1 KAIRDWLAT
10 GGNVRVQ
17 HNAQRDPA
25 SVGLEVST
33 DESGATW
40 VKSLIVED
48 GAKKLLLAK
57 ALTAYSVG
65 IARPTIV
72 RDPVA
77 KGGRITSGTICEI
90 SLVDRP
96 SNARCGVTLV
106 KSAGDGTPEYVGE
119 VFGADDD
126 IAKALD
132 ADLTKAATDDLVNVD
147 LPKGASIS
155 ISPADFAALRTF
167 KQQLTVKAA
176 GTDTAKRDVSTAE
189 RQSLASEG
197 NALPDGSY
205 PISSAGDL
213 HNAAHLART
222 GHGDADAARKLIA
235 RRARELGV
243 ANPLDDDSTSKGTVT
258 DTADKAAVTG
268 ALTAL
273 DK

>member
-1 KAIRDWLAT
+1 MAATLTDSGEMTYMSFGIEKVEATPGGDLMCYGRASDGQLDHDEQIVDPQFSSKAIRDWLAT

-25 SVGLEVST
+25 GVGLEVST

-96 SNARCGVTLV
+96 
-106 KSAGDGTPEYVGE
+106 
-119 VFGADDD
+119 
-126 IAKALD
+126 
-132 ADLTKAATDDLVNVD
+132 
-147 LPKGASIS
+147 
-155 ISPADFAALRTF
+155 
-167 KQQLTVKAA
+167 
-176 GTDTAKRDVSTAE
+176 
-189 RQSLASEG
+189 
-197 NALPDGSY
+197 
-205 PISSAGDL
+205 
-213 HNAAHLART
+213 
-222 GHGDADAARKLIA
+222 RKFHKW
-235 RRARELGV
+235 
-243 ANPLDDDSTSKGTVT
+243 SQM
-258 DTADKAAVTG
+258 
-268 ALTAL
+268 
-273 DK
+273 